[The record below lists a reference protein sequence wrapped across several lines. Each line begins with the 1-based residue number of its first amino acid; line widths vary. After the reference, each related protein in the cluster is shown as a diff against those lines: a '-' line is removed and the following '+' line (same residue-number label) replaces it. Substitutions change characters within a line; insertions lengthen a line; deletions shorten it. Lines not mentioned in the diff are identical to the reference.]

1 MIFIYSFFLY
11 LVAPLLPLYLKYR
24 GKKNP
29 DYLLN
34 WNERFGI
41 NLKSSS
47 NKIIWIHA
55 VSVGETRATIKLI
68 KMLSNNFPEYQILI
82 TNMTPT
88 GRKTAK
94 NLFPNAIV
102 HYIPYD
108 LYFSV
113 RAFYKTFKPTVGI
126 IMETEIWPNLIW
138 QSKNF
143 NIPLYLANARLS
155 DRSYKGYN
163 RFKYLLMPVINR
175 FKGILC
181 QEENTLN
188 NFKNLGYDGNL
199 TITGNTKFDLEL
211 PENFLPTQK
220 VLKEIID
227 NRKIICF
234 ASTRDGEEELI
245 LDNIDL
251 SLDLV
256 YLIIP
261 RHPERF
267 SLLAELLEK
276 REIRYIKRSQNK
288 PITKDVKI
296 IIGDS
301 MGEMLVYYS
310 VSELVIIGGSINNF
324 GGQNPLEAFFMDKPV
339 IFGKSMYNFSK
350 IAKDSLSSGCAI
362 QLDSVENLKSTINN
376 LLKDSGFY
384 YQMQANCKLFIDKY
398 QGASQRIYD
407 IVARDLI

>member
-1 MIFIYSFFLY
+1 MIFIYSFLLY
-11 LVAPLLPLYLKYR
+11 LISPLLPLYLKYR

-41 NLKSSS
+41 NLKTSS
-47 NKIIWIHA
+47 NKVIWIHA

-68 KMLSNNFPEYQILI
+68 KLLSESYPEYQILI

-94 NLFPNAIV
+94 SLFPNAIV

-113 RAFYKTFKPTVGI
+113 RKFYKTFKPAIGI

-138 QSKNF
+138 QSKKF
-143 NIPLYLANARLS
+143 KIPLYLANARLS
-155 DRSYKGYN
+155 DRSYNGYN
-163 RFKYLLMPVINR
+163 RFKYLLMPVINQL
-175 FKGILC
+175 KGILC

-188 NFKNLGYDGNL
+188 NFKNLGYTRDL
-199 TITGNTKFDLEL
+199 TIVGNTKFDLEL
-211 PENFLPTQK
+211 PENFLS
-220 VLKEIID
+220 VKESLNKIID

-234 ASTRDGEEELI
+234 ASTRDGEEDLI

-251 SLDLV
+251 SLDV
-256 YLIIP
+256 IYLIIP

-267 SLLAELLEK
+267 SLLAETLEK
-276 REIRYIKRSQNK
+276 RLIKYIRRSQNK
-288 PITKDVKI
+288 PLAKDDKI

-301 MGEMLVYYS
+301 MGEMLAYYAI
-310 VSELVIIGGSINNF
+310 SEIVVIGGSINDF

-339 IFGKSMYNFSK
+339 LFGKSMYNFSK
-350 IAKDSLSSGCAI
+350 IAKDSLDIGCAI
-362 QLDSVENLKSTINN
+362 QFDNIQNLKKIIDDLLINDD
-376 LLKDSGFY
+376 LYCQLK
-384 YQMQANCKLFIDKY
+384 NKCKLFMDKY
-398 QGASQRIYD
+398 QGASQKICD
-407 IVARDLI
+407 IVNKDL